1 MIAKEKIIRKSIKQ
15 VEKKLQEI
23 DNILNANPLSE
34 IFKIREQTQ
43 VLLDE
48 NKTIEQRTSKEF
60 MSKLE
65 ELSKREQQQF
75 ELAKKIN
82 SVKLIDKKVDLEFE
96 LTDLKN
102 ELFYITRE

>member
-1 MIAKEKIIRKSIKQ
+1 MTTKEKIIRKSINHI
-15 VEKKLQEI
+15 EKKLKEI
-23 DNILNANPLSE
+23 DNILNAKPLNE

-43 VLLDE
+43 ILLDE
-48 NKTIEQRTSKEF
+48 NIKGQITSKEF

-65 ELSKREQQQF
+65 ELSKRERQQF